1 MDNLGIYI
9 KYEIYQELKNSKYK
23 INQGYKFKPED
34 LDQGVMYFDENEE
47 YIDPKRFEIENII
60 PSYVLLPRFFWDE
73 NMIKLE
79 NFIAMDN
86 QGNKYEFV
94 DFVKKINENDKNYM
108 ITQDQEN
115 KINTILSDLK

>member
-9 KYEIYQELKNSKYK
+9 KYEIYQELKNPKYK

-60 PSYVLLPRFFWDE
+60 PKYVLLPRFFWDE

-94 DFVKKINENDKNYM
+94 DFVKKINDNDKNY
-108 ITQDQEN
+108 IISQDQE
-115 KINTILSDLK
+115 KIIDNILSDLN